1 MQILLAGGVMRI
13 RKIRDE
19 ADARACL
26 AAVRTAGGDRIAWA
40 HAHGVDARS
49 LNAWRVALERRG
61 AKRRAAAAPKL
72 IELVSLS
79 APHTA
84 ARYVLDVG
92 GARLEFD
99 DSCSADTLQRVVRAL
114 RAC

>member
-1 MQILLAGGVMRI
+1 MRR

-26 AAVRTAGGDRIAWA
+26 AAVKAAGAERVAWS

-49 LNAWRVALERRG
+49 LNAWRVAL
-61 AKRRAAAAPKL
+61 KRRASSRRVPAL
-72 IELVSLS
+72 VELVP
-79 APHTA
+79 APLPRT
-84 ARYVLDVG
+84 ARYVVDLGAARIELD
-92 GARLEFD
+92 D
-99 DSCSADTLQRVVRAL
+99 HCSADTLQRMVRAL

>member
-1 MQILLAGGVMRI
+1 MRR

-26 AAVRTAGGDRIAWA
+26 AAVRATGGGRVAWS

-49 LNAWRVALERRG
+49 LNAWRVARERRG
-61 AKRRAAAAPKL
+61 STTRRAGVPAL
-72 IELVSLS
+72 VELVSTSPRRGAAQYVVDLG
-79 APHTA
+79 A
-84 ARYVLDVG
+84 ARIELDD
-92 GARLEFD
+92 L
-99 DSCSADTLQRVVRAL
+99 CSADTLQRLVRAL

>member
-1 MQILLAGGVMRI
+1 MRT

-19 ADARACL
+19 ADAKACL
-26 AAVRTAGGDRIAWA
+26 AAVRAAGGDRLAWS
-40 HAHGVDARS
+40 HANGVDARS
-49 LNAWRVALERRG
+49 LNAWRVVLERR
-61 AKRRAAAAPKL
+61 AASKRRAAAAPKL
-72 IELVSLS
+72 IELVPSS
-79 APHTA
+79 RAT

-92 GARLEFD
+92 IARVEFD

>member
-1 MQILLAGGVMRI
+1 MRT

-19 ADARACL
+19 ADAKACL
-26 AAVRTAGGDRIAWA
+26 AAVRAAGGDRLAWSR
-40 HAHGVDARS
+40 AHGVDARS
-49 LNAWRVALERRG
+49 LNAWRVALERR
-61 AKRRAAAAPKL
+61 AASKRRAAAAPKL
-72 IELVSLS
+72 IELVQSS
-79 APHTA
+79 APRAA

-92 GARLEFD
+92 SARVEFD